1 MTRYYISIT
10 DPFTP
15 ENALAS
21 YSSEAAALRAK
32 GVLKL
37 EIYTGFYDEEWGLQS
52 KEDRLEKADAV
63 EVYEVKFSPN
73 GAIRSK
79 KKLSCLF

>member
-1 MTRYYISIT
+1 MTRYYISSA
-10 DPFTP
+10 DPLTQ

-37 EIYTGFYDEEWGLQS
+37 EIYAGLYDKEWGLQS
-52 KEDRLEKADAV
+52 KEDRLEKADAI

-73 GAIRSK
+73 GTIRSK
-79 KKLSCLF
+79 KKLSLF

>member
-37 EIYTGFYDEEWGLQS
+37 EI
-52 KEDRLEKADAV
+52 
-63 EVYEVKFSPN
+63 
-73 GAIRSK
+73 
-79 KKLSCLF
+79 

>member
-37 EIYTGFYDEEWGLQS
+37 EIYSGFYDEEWGLQS

-63 EVYEVKFSPN
+63 EVYEVIHFCPPDV
-73 GAIRSK
+73 RSE
-79 KKLSCLF
+79 CLAVLI